1 MHTYTSFLDSDVF
14 SKQYKRNWARL
25 IRKIYE
31 TDPLCCPSCSG
42 KMKVISI
49 IERPD
54 VVKKI
59 LQHLGLWDGKPR
71 PPPKTGVMETA
82 VDASDSQLFYREDYF
97 YRDPEYPIEVYAS

>member
-59 LQHLGLWDGKPR
+59 LQHLGLWDGKEAQASTQNRCHGNRCRRLRFSAVLPR
-71 PPPKTGVMETA
+71 GLLLP
-82 VDASDSQLFYREDYF
+82 
-97 YRDPEYPIEVYAS
+97 